1 MKTLLVDDEP
11 LARRELRR
19 LLASYPWIE
28 IVGEASHVDEAE
40 ERIRALAP
48 ELLFLDIEMPGGTGF
63 DLLARL
69 ELAPRVVFTTAH
81 DEHAVRAFEV
91 AALDYLLKPI
101 EPERLAAALARLP
114 GSARAVTSARGA
126 ALSPLQQLFV
136 RDGARCWFVPLRDVR
151 LLAAEGNY
159 VRVVWGDEQPLL
171 GRSLVTLEQHLD
183 PQRFFRANR
192 HQIVNL
198 DHVDQVEMGPGGR
211 LVMALRG
218 GPEIELSRRQ
228 TRIFRARM
236 APPAL
241 ASKRPPSE

>member
-1 MKTLLVDDEP
+1 MLALGRRTADAFFAREAHALWERFTPP
-11 LARRELRR
+11 LRAK
-19 LLASYPWIE
+19 
-28 IVGEASHVDEAE
+28 VGSE
-40 ERIRALAP
+40 E
-48 ELLFLDIEMPGGTGF
+48 G
-63 DLLARL
+63 
-69 ELAPRVVFTTAH
+69 
-81 DEHAVRAFEV
+81 
-91 AALDYLLKPI
+91 
-101 EPERLAAALARLP
+101 LAAFRA
-114 GSARAVTSARGA
+114 SAEKQLGA
-126 ALSPLQQLFV
+126 ESSIV
-136 RDGARCWFVPLRDVR
+136 
-151 LLAAEGNY
+151 N
-159 VRVVWGDEQPLL
+159 EQPLL

-211 LVMALRG
+211 LVMALQG

>member
-11 LARRELRR
+11 LARKEMRR
-19 LLASYPWIE
+19 LLAAYPWVS
-28 IVGEASHVDEAE
+28 IVGEAAHVDEAE
-40 ERIRALAP
+40 ARIRELTP
-48 ELLFLDIEMPGGTGF
+48 ELVFLDIEMPGGTGF
-63 DLLARL
+63 DVLGRL
-69 ELAPRVVFTTAH
+69 EIAPPHVVFTTAH
-81 DEHAVRAFEV
+81 DQHAVRAFEV

-114 GSARAVTSARGA
+114 SSARDETGASSAPGAVA
-126 ALSPLQQLFV
+126 PLQQLFV

-159 VRVVWGDEQPLL
+159 VRVVWGEQQPLL
-171 GRSLVTLEQHLD
+171 GRSLVALESHLD
-183 PQRFFRANR
+183 PAHFFRANR

-198 DHVDQVEMGPGGR
+198 DHVQEVEMGPGGR

-218 GPEIELSRRQ
+218 GPEVELSRRQ

-236 APPAL
+236 APPAH
-241 ASKRPPSE
+241 